1 MNSSNDLSSQ
11 ISHFTEA
18 QRPEST
24 QELIDQLGLDS
35 VQLEEKT
42 SKLISNFLGRLSA
55 ERMKDITTNI
65 YTTLEDVWEDED
77 DHGTNN
83 IDTDKMVEIE
93 LYDALK
99 NNILEYI
106 DSLEK
111 RIDASLEQKKVE
123 DVEVCAYT
131 SSAVRNEEIS
141 SSRSSAPFTQMSN
154 DDDRMTPPIFIT
166 PSPLKRSASQAFPSE
181 YTYSGPRH
189 RDTHFL
195 VLGMPHPR
203 GCYKVL
209 IEGDVPGHSRFTRA
223 CMLPGRYPHPLEGL
237 DEESGTFETQPLITA
252 EERAE
257 FPEVYPNPYPEPEV
271 VDLTDSAPDFPIS
284 CAGQTVDLSEED
296 RPTATQEAREVME
309 ESIAATCEVD
319 DEYLETGDTV
329 F

>member
-11 ISHFTEA
+11 NSHFTEA

-24 QELIDQLGLDS
+24 QELIDQLGLDRAQTESIIS
-35 VQLEEKT
+35 VT
-42 SKLISNFLGRLSA
+42 SNKHLNSLQKHTILKHFKEALV
-55 ERMKDITTNI
+55 EHFQ
-65 YTTLEDVWEDED
+65 EDEY
-77 DHGTNN
+77 
-83 IDTDKMVEIE
+83 K
-93 LYDALK
+93 YDYCSYDEEYENL
-99 NNILEYI
+99 NLEYVEHLEQAMLKYL
-106 DSLEK
+106 DTLLEK
-111 RIDASLEQKKVE
+111 EEVE
-123 DVEVCAYT
+123 DAEVAAT
-131 SSAVRNEEIS
+131 SSAVQSGEIS
-141 SSRSSAPFTQMSN
+141 SSRPSVPLTQMSN

-209 IEGDVPGHSRFTRA
+209 IEGDVPGHPRFTRA

-271 VDLTDSAPDFPIS
+271 VDLTDSAPAFPIS